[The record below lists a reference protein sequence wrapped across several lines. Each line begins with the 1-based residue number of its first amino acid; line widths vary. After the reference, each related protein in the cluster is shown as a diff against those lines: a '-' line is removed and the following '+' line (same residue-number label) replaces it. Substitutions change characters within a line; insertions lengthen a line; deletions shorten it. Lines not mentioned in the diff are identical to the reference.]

1 MLELAAAVDDDR
13 IDSGLVRPDVMPTML
28 PPLLSNGPLPTP
40 RLTPIESSEF
50 CCPRPALYGGG
61 AGVTAGLAVLGG
73 GSGGSWAVLLRRY
86 GLPYV
91 ALYRGSM
98 LGAVI
103 REVSEQKTKK
113 RPQSVISH
121 SSIVKKLLTH
131 QTVGQ
136 RAHPVADARQSVVL
150 PQLQPVPGQAE
161 VSVWHLVV
169 TLAVGVYVQRHVVV
183 VRVVHVRHVA
193 SVALADLGLERAE
206 TVGEVAGVAV
216 PTKVLISFFFT
227 RASYQQPYPNLI
239 NKYQHFIKFGL

>member
-103 REVSEQKTKK
+103 REVFIRLLDSEPIPLPMLGSPLSC
-113 RPQSVISH
+113 R
-121 SSIVKKLLTH
+121 SSS
-131 QTVGQ
+131 
-136 RAHPVADARQSVVL
+136 RFR
-150 PQLQPVPGQAE
+150 
-161 VSVWHLVV
+161 
-169 TLAVGVYVQRHVVV
+169 
-183 VRVVHVRHVA
+183 VRLRF
-193 SVALADLGLERAE
+193 
-206 TVGEVAGVAV
+206 
-216 PTKVLISFFFT
+216 P
-227 RASYQQPYPNLI
+227 
-239 NKYQHFIKFGL
+239 FGIWW

>member
-1 MLELAAAVDDDR
+1 MLELAAAVDEDR

-103 REVSEQKTKK
+103 REVSKQK
-113 RPQSVISH
+113 
-121 SSIVKKLLTH
+121 
-131 QTVGQ
+131 
-136 RAHPVADARQSVVL
+136 
-150 PQLQPVPGQAE
+150 
-161 VSVWHLVV
+161 
-169 TLAVGVYVQRHVVV
+169 
-183 VRVVHVRHVA
+183 
-193 SVALADLGLERAE
+193 
-206 TVGEVAGVAV
+206 
-216 PTKVLISFFFT
+216 
-227 RASYQQPYPNLI
+227 
-239 NKYQHFIKFGL
+239 